1 MLIKWLG
8 YFSLFKFISY
18 HPNVGQIS
26 SEVVSFSLK
35 LPLGYKDTIILYIMK
50 C

>member
-8 YFSLFKFISY
+8 YFSLFKFIY
-18 HPNVGQIS
+18 HPNVGLIS
-26 SEVVSFSLK
+26 SEVVSVSLK
-35 LPLGYKDTIILYIMK
+35 LHLGYKDAIILYIMK